1 MEKQKII
8 EILGRKLVSAISRGD
23 FQKVKECIKEI
34 EYEQIKNEVLNY
46 ERYYMKPI
54 HHATLLGNLKILEFL
69 CNSGADVNTTI
80 SNRYLSTPLHIAARH
95 DKLEI
100 AKFLLDR
107 DANINATNY
116 KGFTPLYLA
125 SDHCHLNM
133 VKLLLCKGADASI
146 QSRYGKTALDVVG
159 DARKD
164 ECSSSEIQK
173 IESVLSS
180 ATEADYEAKLTSI
193 KAGIKDAN
201 DSTDLVSSAA
211 SLSLSTTKAIKI
223 LLLPTNIKFVSKSP
237 SFC

>member
-1 MEKQKII
+1 MFSYVRTSITAVLSSLFQSTPALPPAQQSIAHSTGSSI
-8 EILGRKLVSAISRGD
+8 GSSQVDCNGAILLTAVAIRRKLVSAISRGD

-146 QSRYGKTALDVVG
+146 QSQYGKTA
-159 DARKD
+159 
-164 ECSSSEIQK
+164 
-173 IESVLSS
+173 
-180 ATEADYEAKLTSI
+180 
-193 KAGIKDAN
+193 
-201 DSTDLVSSAA
+201 
-211 SLSLSTTKAIKI
+211 
-223 LLLPTNIKFVSKSP
+223 
-237 SFC
+237 